1 MGNRHR
7 TYDGRAY
14 GIGIS
19 YGYAWILSK
28 R

>member
-1 MGNRHR
+1 M
-7 TYDGRAY
+7 
-14 GIGIS
+14 GIS